1 MSQRNEAQFLV
12 TKFSGSE
19 AYCRGFEV
27 GTAAHM
33 HTVQEHPQ
41 CVHSVY
47 HPILNRDPYQKD
59 GKQRHFEFQ

>member
-1 MSQRNEAQFLV
+1 MKSQRSEAHFLV

-19 AYCRGFEV
+19 AYCRGFEG
-27 GTAAHM
+27 GTAA
-33 HTVQEHPQ
+33 HTVQEHLQ

-47 HPILNRDPYQKD
+47 RPILNRDPYKKD